1 MEDGDKRKNYE
12 KIVLSDCFEKMR
24 DKNVSWLRQEHWMQI
39 DHQYKQYFFECRLR
53 SQELLS
59 QFLVLIVLALG
70 VVGVFSPYDYNI
82 LPAVAILE
90 LAVLL
95 LSAFVFPPKGRV
107 SVFLMMSVVAYLLI
121 TFYVAVFLNNTNLL
135 DYLQAYKAFI
145 YVALLCSFI
154 GKTFFSKVY
163 VSKFFYILVVL
174 FLVKYLYSRVVGL
187 DVWVSSRPG
196 VYTENNFE
204 LIFLLLLFYLVL
216 PDLRWRTVFFLVVMA
231 IVSLSGS
238 RSAFLC
244 LLVVYFFSV
253 FRVGGFYWKKWLLLL
268 PFLLFVGVFVVND
281 RMDVSLGNSSTAAE
295 VQPAISPEASADI
308 PGVTIEQDHEMT
320 IRSFLEQ
327 GASVDRVRFLLLFL
341 DNAEG
346 WKWWN
351 VLFGTE
357 PLTPLSDETCRSLS
371 YWSDLYSFSGDET
384 CYSVILHSYIIR
396 VIFDHGVMGLLFLIG
411 FTAYGLRK
419 SGYSWV
425 DVLCVL
431 GVLLASSLSVSAFN
445 SVFAV
450 LSMIFYFSRKEV
462 PEDKNIGSG
471 NSEFKSL
478 GEN

>member
-1 MEDGDKRKNYE
+1 
-12 KIVLSDCFEKMR
+12 
-24 DKNVSWLRQEHWMQI
+24 MQI
-39 DHQYKQYFFECRLR
+39 INQYKQYFFECRLR
-53 SQELLS
+53 SQGLLS

-82 LPAVAILE
+82 LPAVAVLE

-95 LSAFVFPPKGRV
+95 LSASVFPPKGRV
-107 SVFLMMSVVAYLLI
+107 SIFLMMSVVAYLLI

-154 GKTFFSKVY
+154 GKTFFSKIY
-163 VSKFFYILVVL
+163 VSKFFYVLVVL

-187 DVWVSSRPG
+187 DVWVGSRPG
-196 VYTENNFE
+196 IYTENNFE

-268 PFLLFVGVFVVND
+268 PFLLFVGFLVVND
-281 RMDVSLGNSSTAAE
+281 RMDVSLGKPSTAAE

-308 PGVTIEQDHEMT
+308 PGVTTVEKEQEMT

-341 DNAEG
+341 DNVED
-346 WKWWN
+346 WQWWN
-351 VLFGTE
+351 VLIGTE

-396 VIFDHGVMGLLFLIG
+396 VIFDHGVLGLFFLIG

-462 PEDKNIGSG
+462 SEGKNIGSG

-478 GEN
+478 GES